1 LLDGLALVGVVMGYA
16 ANGFCFE
23 TPDAAAA
30 YACGHDFPAVSTMV
44 DGAGHP
50 ASVVVECT
58 ATGGNVLTLQR
69 DVNGAV
75 DGTSTLALTAPPCDE
90 MEWHTFYPF
99 SWSASD
105 GALVGGAIVTVWLVA
120 WGWKAIYAVLG
131 DKFSASEVEGE

>member
-1 LLDGLALVGVVMGYA
+1 MGYA

-30 YACGHDFPAVSTMV
+30 YACGRDFPQVSSFV
-44 DGAGHP
+44 DGTGHP
-50 ASVVVECT
+50 ASVVMECT
-58 ATGGNVLTLQR
+58 GSTGNVLTIQR

-75 DGTSTLALTAPPCDE
+75 DGSSTLALTAPACDE

-105 GALVGGAIVTVWLVA
+105 GALVASAIVGSWLVA
-120 WGWKAIYAVLG
+120 WGFKAVYRTLDG
-131 DKFSASEVEGE
+131 KFSSSVDEGE